1 MKEKI
6 MTEDFTIIEGD
17 SKGFEAEV
25 KADMDKPIKHFEKE
39 LASMRTGRA
48 TTALLENIRV
58 DCYGQMMPLRELATL
73 AAPDARLLTIQP
85 WDKAVIGAIENAI
98 SNSDLGASPAND
110 GNIIRIQLQQMSSDR
125 RDEMVKTLGKK
136 TEECR
141 INVRNVRKDYHNVV
155 REAEKKKT
163 VSEDFAKR
171 ISDLLQKI
179 TDQFVEK
186 ADQMHNK
193 KETELRQV

>member
-1 MKEKI
+1 AK
-6 MTEDFTIIEGD
+6 
-17 SKGFEAEV
+17 SA
-25 KADMDKPIKHFEKE
+25 MDKPIKHFEKE
-39 LASMRTGRA
+39 LAAMRTGRA

-58 DCYGQMMPLRELATL
+58 DCYGQIMPLRELATL

-85 WDKAVIGAIENAI
+85 WDKSIIPAIENAI
-98 SNSDLGASPAND
+98 ANSDLGATPAND
-110 GNIIRIQLQQMSSDR
+110 GNIIRIQLQQMSSSR
-125 RDEMVKTLGKK
+125 RDEMVKLLGKK

-141 INVRNVRKDYHNVV
+141 VNVRNVRKDYHNII

-171 ISDLLQKI
+171 INDLLQKV
-179 TDQFVEK
+179 TDQFIEK

-193 KETELRQV
+193 KEAELRQV

>member
-1 MKEKI
+1 MN
-6 MTEDFTIIEGD
+6 TEEFTLIEGD
-17 SKGFEAEV
+17 NKSFEVELKTA
-25 KADMDKPIKHFEKE
+25 MDKPIKHFEKE

-85 WDKAVIGAIENAI
+85 WDKGVIGAIENAI
-98 SNSDLGASPAND
+98 SNSDIGATPAND
-110 GNIIRIQLQQMSSDR
+110 GNIIRIQLQQMSSSR
-125 RDEMVKTLGKK
+125 RDELVKILGKK

-141 INVRNVRKDYHNVV
+141 VNIRNVRKDYHNIV

-171 ISDLLQKI
+171 ISDVLQKI
-179 TDQFVEK
+179 TDQFIEK
-186 ADQMHNK
+186 ADQMNDK

>member
-1 MKEKI
+1 ME
-6 MTEDFTIIEGD
+6 EFTIIEGD
-17 SKGFEAEV
+17 SKGFETAV
-25 KADMDKPIKHFEKE
+25 KAAMDKPIKHFEKE
-39 LASMRTGRA
+39 LAAMRTGRA
-48 TTALLENIRV
+48 TTSLVENIRV
-58 DCYGQMMPLRELATL
+58 DCYGQMTPMRELATM
-73 AAPDARLLTIQP
+73 ATPDARLITIQP
-85 WDKAVIGAIENAI
+85 WDKSIIPDIEAAI
-98 SNSDLGASPAND
+98 SSSDLGATPAND
-110 GNIIRIQLQQMSSDR
+110 GNIIRIQLPQMSSAR

-141 INVRNVRKDYHNVV
+141 VNVRNVRKDFHNFV

-163 VSEDFAKR
+163 ISEDFAKR
-171 ISDLLQKI
+171 IGDLLQKV